1 MKKIKKYF
9 PTVIILLLC
18 VPLGVLIS
26 RETAELYE
34 ATPLKGIYALVSV
47 AISFVVAF
55 YFSVITHEGGHLIF
69 GLMSGYSFS
78 SFRISSLMLIKQDG
92 KMKLRRFKLPGTG
105 GQCLMCP
112 PEPKDGEYP
121 VMIYNLGGVIVNVF
135 FALVAFLLYYTL
147 DFIPVISLMLL
158 LIGIFSAYFAIS
170 NGIPISAGGISN
182 DGMNAYY
189 LSKDRTAAVVFRN
202 QLLMN
207 AAQAGG
213 VRISDMPPE
222 WFEIPEG
229 ADKGNVHIASMA
241 VCKTSRTLDSGD
253 IVAGESEISELL
265 HSDYNLV
272 GLHRSLLVCDLI
284 SSKLVN
290 SPGADVSSLITPEV
304 NKLFTAMKSFPSI
317 IRTQYIIA
325 LLSEWD
331 EKKAESI
338 LANYD
343 KITKN
348 YPYAQDALSERE
360 FMLKALEKFK
370 SKEKTKAE

>member
-1 MKKIKKYF
+1 MKKIKKYI

-69 GLMSGYSFS
+69 GLLSGYSFS

-272 GLHRSLLVCDLI
+272 GLHRSLLVCDFI

-348 YPYAQDALSERE
+348 YP
-360 FMLKALEKFK
+360 
-370 SKEKTKAE
+370 